1 MDNNNVTVIQAPTPE
16 LAPGGAGELE
26 RTTARL
32 FQVLSQDLGR
42 AYDLCDR
49 FLGLFE
55 RAADHVLPAV
65 AARLDA
71 ERQCE
76 ILRAQSEL
84 ERAQASAVQANAQAE
99 LTRAQA
105 LKTQAEAEDIRFDIE
120 YRRQEAGRDAQERH
134 APAF

>member
-76 ILRAQSEL
+76 ILRAQTQADQAA
-84 ERAQASAVQANAQAE
+84 AQVVQANAQAE
-99 LTRAQA
+99 MLRAQA
-105 LKTQAEAEDIRFDIE
+105 LKTQAEAEDIRADIAH
-120 YRRQEAGRDAQERH
+120 RRQEAGLDAQERH

>member
-1 MDNNNVTVIQAPTPE
+1 MDNNNAIQAPTVE
-16 LAPGGAGELE
+16 NAPGGAGELE

-32 FQVLSQDLGR
+32 FQVFSQDLGR

-55 RAADHVLPAV
+55 KAADHVLPAV

-76 ILRAQSEL
+76 LLRAQSEL
-84 ERAQASAVQANAQAE
+84 ERAQASVIQANAEAE
-99 LTRAQA
+99 LTRAKA
-105 LKTQAEAEDIRFDIE
+105 LKTQAEAEDIRIDIAH
-120 YRRQEAGRDAQERH
+120 RRQEAGLDAQERP